1 MRLQSATLA
10 IALVAMSQEAMSQGR
25 ESALEEIL
33 VTAQHRTESAM
44 STPISLVT
52 MNSGELEKQRIGS
65 ISDLNGLVPNL
76 NIDNFPSNN
85 QTLRLFIRGVG
96 LTDTQI
102 TQDPAVGVYLNG
114 AYIAR
119 SAGLTFDVADLERIE
134 VLRGP
139 QGTLY
144 GRNTTGGAIKLIT
157 SKPDTTALSASQTLS
172 AGNNA
177 LFSSKTSVNVPF
189 SERYAAKL
197 AYFYEDVDGF
207 TNNAGPGGGFGDRES
222 RGFRLDV
229 RADLHDT
236 LRLDYGFDH
245 SSIEY
250 YNYTA
255 QAVTP
260 RTTGDGLLSIIGDIV
275 VDNGYVQY
283 GSDRFSE
290 LATSVPLLPTDT
302 RIDGHTLNLEWA
314 VNNTTTLHAIT
325 AWRDL
330 RDKTYTDFA
339 SGATGQFRIDF
350 NSAVIGANAGDQRI
364 DLPAVRPDLKHE
376 QFSQEFQLLGSAGES
391 VDYLAGVYYFW
402 EQGQE
407 NAQPL
412 HHMFNVF
419 PFGANGTLYNL
430 SAETNRIENDTLA
443 VFAQFTWT
451 PDILDRHLH
460 LTLGGRY
467 SRDSRRATRD
477 VTESTVL
484 DLDTSVVNVIG
495 PSVFGASPDQDF
507 NDSSFT
513 FISEYDIQE
522 HFNIYLKYAGAYKS
536 GGFNIRDPEEAGFSN
551 GFKEEKLH
559 AGELGFK
566 GETLDRRVRLN
577 SAIFYQKFDD
587 YQYNFQ
593 VPGTISGTR
602 VFNIDNGEMSGVE
615 LELMALPTEGLL
627 LQASYAYLDSK
638 LDDVENPFTGEIEKA
653 YFDNAPRHTYR
664 VMAGYTFAPTR
675 LGVLNANAS
684 YNYVGARNDNSPTIY
699 RDAYALINARIA
711 LTDIPG
717 PGGQWEVALW
727 GKNLADTD
735 YEAFALNN
743 LPQADR
749 AVIWGDGRS
758 YGLDVSYH
766 YN

>member
-10 IALVAMSQEAMSQGR
+10 IALVAMAQQAMSQGR
-25 ESALEEIL
+25 DSALEEIL

-52 MNSGELEKQRIGS
+52 MNTGELEKQRIES

-144 GRNTTGGAIKLIT
+144 GRNTTGGAIKLVT
-157 SKPDTTALSASQTLS
+157 RKPDTAALSAGQTLS
-172 AGNNA
+172 VGNNA
-177 LFSSKTSVNVPF
+177 LFSSKTSINLPLGAG
-189 SERYAAKL
+189 YAAKL

-222 RGFRLDV
+222 RGFRLDF
-229 RADLHDT
+229 RADFSDT
-236 LRLDYGFDH
+236 LRLDYGYDH
-245 SSIEY
+245 SRIESH
-250 YNYTA
+250 NYTA

-260 RTTGDGLLSIIGDIV
+260 RTPGDGLLGIIGDIV
-275 VDNGYVQY
+275 VANDYVNY
-283 GSDRFSE
+283 GSERFDE

-302 RIDGHTLNLEWA
+302 RIDGHTANIEWA
-314 VNNTTTLHAIT
+314 VDDATSLHAIT

-339 SGATGQFRIDF
+339 SGASGQFRIDF
-350 NSAVIGANAGDQRI
+350 NSAVIGANAGEQRM

-376 QFSQEFQLLGSAGES
+376 QFSQEFQLLGRAGDA

-402 EQGQE
+402 EQGRE

-412 HHMFNVF
+412 HHMFDVF

-430 SAETNRIENDTLA
+430 SAETNRIENETVA
-443 VFAQFTWT
+443 VFAQLTWT

-467 SRDSRRATRD
+467 SRDSRKASRD
-477 VTESTVL
+477 VTDSTVL
-484 DLDTSVVNVIG
+484 DLDTSVVNFIG
-495 PSVFGASPDQDF
+495 PSVFSASPDHDF
-507 NDSSFT
+507 NDTSFT
-513 FISEYDIQE
+513 LISQYDIQE
-522 HFNIYLKYAGAYKS
+522 HFNVYLKYAGAYKS
-536 GGFNIRDPEEAGFSN
+536 GGFNIRDPEESGFNAGFD
-551 GFKEEKLH
+551 EETLN
-559 AGELGFK
+559 AFELGFK
-566 GETLDRRVRLN
+566 GETPDRRLRLN
-577 SAIFYQKFDD
+577 SAVFYQKFDD

-593 VPGTISGTR
+593 VPDTISGTR

-615 LELMALPTEGLL
+615 LELTALPAEGLL

-638 LDDVENPFTGEIEKA
+638 LDDVENPFTGEIGKA

-664 VMAGYTFAPTR
+664 LMVGYTFAPTP
-675 LGVLNANAS
+675 LGVFNANAS
-684 YNYVGARNDNSPTIY
+684 YNSVGKRNEHNPTLY
-699 RDAYALINARIA
+699 RDAYALLNARIA
-711 LTDIPG
+711 LSDIPG
-717 PGGQWEVALW
+717 PGGRWEVALW
-727 GKNLADTD
+727 GKNLADSD
-735 YEAFALNN
+735 YEAFALDN

-758 YGLDVSYH
+758 YGLDVSYRYH
-766 YN
+766 